1 MKTADGPGPPWV
13 AIAHPKDPLRKAA
26 LKAKESLGDKVRR
39 ITTDEV
45 LVEFLNFLSDY
56 GEYLRKVAVSMVK
69 EILANPNVKVVGQT
83 HISFEQGLKLYENRI
98 DKSYSLTD
106 CISINTMKAESITEA
121 LSHDQ
126 HFEQEGFRKLM
137 VQKTLHR

>member
-1 MKTADGPGPPWV
+1 MKTVFVDACYWV
-13 AIAHPKDPLRKAA
+13 AIANPKDPLRKAA

-106 CISINTMKAESITEA
+106 CISINTMNAESITEA
-121 LSHDQ
+121 LSHDK
-126 HFEQEGFRKLM
+126 HFEQEGFHKLM
-137 VQKTLHR
+137 V